1 MLVVQL
7 KSGREKALLRGHPWI
22 FSGSINNVDPG
33 NGETIAGETARIVDA
48 KGEFLAWGAY
58 NPASKI
64 RVRVWSRDQD
74 RKIDREFFRGR
85 LENAIRLRRGILDF
99 GEYNAYRLVH
109 AESDGLPGFI
119 VDRYADTLVVQF
131 LTSGAEYWRETFVEM
146 LDNLIE
152 CERIYERSDAK
163 VRRLEG
169 LAPRKGPLVGG
180 DNFSLVRIREG
191 EINYWVDIHQGQKT
205 GLYLDQRINRSV
217 VRKLAADRTILDCFA
232 YTGCFSV
239 SALAGSARGVLAVE
253 SSAEAIKLGRENIK
267 LNNISDDNI
276 EWVEDNVFQALR
288 RFRDQDKKFDMVIL
302 DPPKFAPT
310 AAHAQRAAR
319 GYKDINLLGLKL
331 LNPGGLLV
339 TFSCSGGVSED
350 LFQKILAGAALDAG
364 VQAKIINRLGPGA
377 DHPVALNFPEGAYL
391 KGFVIQV

>member
-7 KSGREKALLRGHPWI
+7 KSGREKALLRGHQWV
-22 FSGSINNVDPG
+22 FSGSIKNIDPE
-33 NGETIAGETARIVDA
+33 NGETIAGETAKIVDA
-48 KGEFLAWGAY
+48 EGEFLAWGAY
-58 NPASKI
+58 SPASKI

-85 LENAIRLRRGILDF
+85 LENAISLRRRILDF
-99 GEYNAYRLVH
+99 GEFNAYRLVH

-131 LTSGAEYWRETFVEM
+131 LTSGADHWRETFVEM
-146 LDNLIE
+146 LDKLVE

-169 LAPRKGPLVGG
+169 LTPRKGPLVGD

-191 EINYWVDIHQGQKT
+191 EINYWVDIRKGQKT
-205 GLYLDQRINRSV
+205 GFYLDQRLNRSV
-217 VRKLAADRTILDCFA
+217 VRQLAADRTVLDCFA

-239 SALAGSARGVLAVE
+239 SALAGGARGVLAVE
-253 SSAEAIKLGRENIK
+253 SSTEAIKLGRENIK
-267 LNNISDDNI
+267 LNKISADNI

>member
-99 GEYNAYRLVH
+99 GEFNAYRLVH

-131 LTSGAEYWRETFVEM
+131 LTSGAEYWRETFVET

-391 KGFVIQV
+391 KGFVVQV

>member
-22 FSGSINNVDPG
+22 FSGSIENVDPG
-33 NGETIAGETARIVDA
+33 NGETIAGETAKIVDA

-58 NPASKI
+58 SPASKI

-85 LENAIRLRRGILDF
+85 LENAIRLRRRILDF
-99 GEYNAYRLVH
+99 GEFNAYRLVH

-131 LTSGAEYWRETFVEM
+131 LTSGADHWRETFVEM
-146 LDNLIE
+146 LDKLIE

-169 LAPRKGPLVGG
+169 LTPRKGPLVGG
-180 DNFSLVRIREG
+180 DNFNLVRIREG
-191 EINYWVDIHQGQKT
+191 EINYWVDIRQGQKT
-205 GLYLDQRINRSV
+205 GFYLDQRINRSV

-239 SALAGSARGVLAVE
+239 SALAGGASGVMAVE

>member
-7 KSGREKALLRGHPWI
+7 KSGREKALLRGHPWV
-22 FSGSINNVDPG
+22 FSGSIKNIDPE
-33 NGETIAGETARIVDA
+33 NGETIAGETAKIVDA
-48 KGEFLAWGAY
+48 EGEFLAWGAY
-58 NPASKI
+58 SPASKI

-85 LENAIRLRRGILDF
+85 LENAISLRRRILDF
-99 GEYNAYRLVH
+99 GEFNAYRLVH

-131 LTSGAEYWRETFVEM
+131 LTSGADHWRETFVEM
-146 LDNLIE
+146 LDKLVE

-169 LAPRKGPLVGG
+169 LTPRKGPLVGD

-191 EINYWVDIHQGQKT
+191 EINYWVDIRKGQKT
-205 GLYLDQRINRSV
+205 GFYLDQRLNRSV
-217 VRKLAADRTILDCFA
+217 VRQLAADRTVLDCFA

-239 SALAGSARGVLAVE
+239 SALAGGARGVLAVE
-253 SSAEAIKLGRENIK
+253 SSTEAIKLGRENIK
-267 LNNISDDNI
+267 LNKISADNI

-288 RFRDQDKKFDMVIL
+288 RFRDQNKKFDMVIL

>member
-1 MLVVQL
+1 M
-7 KSGREKALLRGHPWI
+7 
-22 FSGSINNVDPG
+22 FSGSIKNIDPG
-33 NGETIAGETARIVDA
+33 NGETIAGETAKIVDA

-58 NPASKI
+58 SPASKI

-85 LENAIRLRRGILDF
+85 LENAIRLRRRILDF
-99 GEYNAYRLVH
+99 GEFNAYRLVH

-131 LTSGAEYWRETFVEM
+131 LTSGADHWRETFVEM
-146 LDNLIE
+146 LDKLIE

-169 LAPRKGPLVGG
+169 LTPRKGPLLGG

-191 EINYWVDIHQGQKT
+191 EINYWVDIRQGQKT
-205 GLYLDQRINRSV
+205 GFYLDQRINRSV

-239 SALAGSARGVLAVE
+239 SALAGGASGVLAVE

-267 LNNISDDNI
+267 LNNIYDDNI

-288 RFRDQDKKFDMVIL
+288 KFRDQDKKFDMVIL

-364 VQAKIINRLGPGA
+364 VQANIINRLGPGA

>member
-7 KSGREKALLRGHPWI
+7 KSGREKALLRGHPWV
-22 FSGSINNVDPG
+22 FSGSIKKIDPG
-33 NGETIAGETARIVDA
+33 NGETIAGETAKIVDA

-58 NPASKI
+58 SPASKI

-74 RKIDREFFRGR
+74 RKIDREFFRVR
-85 LENAIRLRRGILDF
+85 LENAIRLRRRILDF
-99 GEYNAYRLVH
+99 GEFNAYRLVH

-131 LTSGAEYWRETFVEM
+131 LTNGADHWRETFVEM
-146 LDNLIE
+146 LDKLIE
-152 CERIYERSDAK
+152 CERIYERSDVE
-163 VRRLEG
+163 VRRLEE

-180 DNFSLVRIREG
+180 DNFSLVRIEEG
-191 EINYWVDIHQGQKT
+191 EISYWVDIRQGQKT
-205 GLYLDQRINRSV
+205 GFYLDQRINRSV
-217 VRKLAADRTILDCFA
+217 VRKLAAERTVLDCFA
-232 YTGCFSV
+232 YTGGFSV
-239 SALAGSARGVLAVE
+239 SALAGGARSVVAVE
-253 SSAEAIKLGRENIK
+253 SSAKAIKLGRENIT
-267 LNNISDDNI
+267 LNKISDDNI
-276 EWVEDNVFQALR
+276 KWVEDDVFQALR
-288 RFRDQDKKFDMVIL
+288 QFRDRDKKFDMVIL

-319 GYKDINLLGLKL
+319 GYKDIHLLGLKL
-331 LNPGGLLV
+331 LTPGGLLV

-364 VQAKIINRLGPGA
+364 VQANIINRLGPGA

>member
-22 FSGSINNVDPG
+22 FSGSIKNVDPG
-33 NGETIAGETARIVDA
+33 NGETIAGETAKIVDA

-58 NPASKI
+58 SPASKI

-85 LENAIRLRRGILDF
+85 LENAIRLRRRILDF
-99 GEYNAYRLVH
+99 GEFNAYRLVH

-131 LTSGAEYWRETFVEM
+131 LTSGAEYWRETFVET

>member
-131 LTSGAEYWRETFVEM
+131 LTSGAEYWRETFVET